1 MSLIRRQRRGFPSE
15 SDFFDDFFGGE
26 ENFLSRRM
34 PGSTPSVNVAESDH
48 EFIIELAAPGME
60 KEDFSLS
67 IDHNVLT
74 ISAERRDEKTDE
86 QKSYT
91 RREFSYSSFQRS
103 FTLPDSADTDR
114 VGAKYDNGILH
125 ITLPKR
131 EDTKK
136 LPKREIK
143 IS

>member
-1 MSLIRRQRRGFPSE
+1 MSLIRRQTRGFPSV

-26 ENFLSRRM
+26 ENFLSRQMSGRM
-34 PGSTPSVNVAESDH
+34 PSVNVAESDQ
-48 EFIIELAAPGME
+48 EFTIELAAPGME
-60 KEDFSLS
+60 KNDFSLS

-74 ISAERRDEKTDE
+74 ISAEKKDEKTDE
-86 QKSYT
+86 QKNYT
-91 RREFSYSSFQRS
+91 RREFSYSSFQRA
-103 FTLPDSADTDR
+103 FTLPDSADTER
-114 VGAKYDNGILH
+114 IGAKYDNGILH

-131 EDTKK
+131 EEAKK